1 MANKL
6 FKIAFIT
13 ISAIILFSCSDDNN
27 NEELLNQPTI
37 RINGEEYV
45 LNSENDI
52 QGYYDS
58 QEEECRFVLSVYYQG
73 ISQKPLDFRFIL
85 KSDRMPQI
93 GDEFYRYEKYYYND
107 IIFLYDYTYDVYLGL
122 VYGYENFR
130 YNGGTVKIIDMDYEK
145 GTMTLDFQRLSMS
158 LYYIN
163 KEPYEKF
170 TYTFTGKA
178 TVPFDFNRL

>member
-13 ISAIILFSCSDDNN
+13 ISAIILFSCSDDN

-93 GDEFYRYEKYYYND
+93 GDEFYRYIEDDHYYENSN
-107 IIFLYDYTYDVYLGL
+107 DVYLGL

-130 YNGGTVKIIDMDYEK
+130 NNGGAVEIIDMDYEK